1 MSTNS
6 NPAPKVEPSDEFPV
20 DLPES
25 SSSSQVATVGVGASE
40 RKCAICGDVA
50 YTRNFRVLSCRAC
63 AAFFRRSVALKRQYT
78 CSRNDDCNIRAS
90 RNSRTLCRF
99 CRFMKC
105 VQMGMEISAIVE
117 REPDEFRC
125 FSADS
130 PIRKLLIAQR
140 ATFVNRYASQLR
152 ACAGNHALI
161 RMGSEQQRFVNH
173 VTVGA
178 EFPVLLEF
186 LVASGIEECGLE
198 PRQTTCPDL
207 YDYRLAARAT
217 IDCCNENI
225 TSAARLH
232 GLRMDNVEHAC
243 MFQIHALSTAIRLFP
258 DRWELRR
265 LLDQI
270 LEQLKDH
277 YRRNYDDVAVKLGT
291 LVLTTSQMSHWSDFL
306 QEYVTLLQLTGYD
319 PFMKRS
325 QHVVN

>member
-1 MSTNS
+1 MSTHANQT
-6 NPAPKVEPSDEFPV
+6 PKVEPLDELPV

-25 SSSSQVATVGVGASE
+25 SSSSQVAIVGVGASE
-40 RKCAICGDVA
+40 RRCAICGDVA

-63 AAFFRRSVALKRQYT
+63 AAFFRRSVSLKRQYT
-78 CSRNDDCNIRAS
+78 CSRNDDCNILAS

-178 EFPVLLEF
+178 EFPVLFEF
-186 LVASGIEECGLE
+186 LVASGIEDCGLE
-198 PRQTTCPDL
+198 PRQT
-207 YDYRLAARAT
+207 
-217 IDCCNENI
+217 NI

-232 GLRMDNVEHAC
+232 RLRMDNVEHAC

-319 PFMKRS
+319 PFMKRN
-325 QHVVN
+325 QHTVS